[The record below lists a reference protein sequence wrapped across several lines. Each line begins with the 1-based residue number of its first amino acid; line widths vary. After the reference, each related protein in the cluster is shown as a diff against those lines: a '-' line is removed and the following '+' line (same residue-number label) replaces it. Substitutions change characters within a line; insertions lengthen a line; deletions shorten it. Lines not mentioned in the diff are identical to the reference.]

1 MSRQRCRNSC
11 WKRVNFPELVSLALT
26 SSALPETS
34 EMEKRAV
41 ELGRA
46 QFALKAALRSGRY
59 LDAAKLALKAGEQTA
74 GDGRRR
80 KLIQS
85 NTDLA
90 ALFFEPELIQEIVSR
105 RVFDSGWRG
114 SPITST
120 KPDSCP
126 AVRRSLARPAVDFGW
141 RTSG

>member
-1 MSRQRCRNSC
+1 MLEAGQL
-11 WKRVNFPELVSLALT
+11 PELVRLALT

-46 QFALKAALRSGRY
+46 QFALKAALRSGSY

-74 GDGRRR
+74 GDSRRR
-80 KLIQS
+80 EVIQS

-90 ALFFEPELIQEIVSR
+90 AQFFEPQLIQEIVSR
-105 RVFDSGWRG
+105 RGIRRWLAAA
-114 SPITST
+114 PIMST
-120 KPDSCP
+120 KPACCR
-126 AVRRSLARPAVDFGW
+126 AVRRSSARPAVDFGW